1 MKLTFSSFVWLDV
14 SKKTQVKIHIFEFL
28 YVMKNVKIHI
38 FEFLYVMK
46 NVYIC
51 ESEGPESECLG
62 F

>member
-28 YVMKNVKIHI
+28 YVMKNV
-38 FEFLYVMK
+38 
-46 NVYIC
+46 YIC